1 MFPCF
6 HVVCFFPLTRYC
18 FLAFNFDERVTAS
31 RDNCRLLLLRLKMDG
46 WALGKT
52 KVFLKY
58 YHVEYLTKMYEKQV
72 SSEPGNK
79 TA

>member
-1 MFPCF
+1 
-6 HVVCFFPLTRYC
+6 
-18 FLAFNFDERVTAS
+18 
-31 RDNCRLLLLRLKMDG
+31 MDG

-72 SSEPGNK
+72 SRGRERKGTQRNTK
-79 TA
+79 EE